1 VEIDSLDIGNYH
13 GALAYNFGSEDSS
26 VRPYFFGGA
35 GATSYSSL
43 SFVGADGKAREI
55 AGQTRL
61 SPTFGGGVKVYKG
74 QIGARAELRMTPTY
88 IKSDTTGW
96 WCDPYW
102 GCYATSKSQYAW
114 QIQMTGGVTVR
125 F

>member
-1 VEIDSLDIGNYH
+1 MAPR
-13 GALAYNFGSEDSS
+13 GADLL
-26 VRPYFFGGA
+26 FFGGL

-43 SFVGADGKAREI
+43 SFVGADGKARDI

-61 SPTFGGGVKVYKG
+61 SSTFGGGVKVYRG
-74 QIGARAELRMTPTY
+74 SIGARAEMRMTPTY
-88 IKSDTTGW
+88 IKSDSTGW

-102 GCYATSKSQYAW
+102 GCYILGNVQYSNQF
-114 QIQMTGGVTVR
+114 QISGGVTFR